1 MFELHARR
9 SLIASRRERR
19 VRSRAGRAVWV
30 LSALLLGLSASPE
43 AVRAQ
48 PAPPPAPPGPSSK
61 PKPDEQKTAF
71 AAEVS
76 VLHATNAKKGIDA
89 RIGPMPELAKPPFS
103 TYDSYE
109 LIERKRLPLDKQAPQ
124 TLKLPNGRTLET
136 RLREIVTPDSVTLVA
151 SINQPN
157 GKEFLPLLE
166 VKAKVNQ
173 SFIVAGQ
180 NYKGGMLVLVIK
192 LVK

>member
-1 MFELHARR
+1 
-9 SLIASRRERR
+9 
-19 VRSRAGRAVWV
+19 
-30 LSALLLGLSASPE
+30 
-43 AVRAQ
+43 
-48 PAPPPAPPGPSSK
+48 
-61 PKPDEQKTAF
+61 
-71 AAEVS
+71 
-76 VLHATNAKKGIDA
+76 
-89 RIGPMPELAKPPFS
+89 
-103 TYDSYE
+103 
-109 LIERKRLPLDKQAPQ
+109 
-124 TLKLPNGRTLET
+124 
-136 RLREIVTPDSVTLVA
+136 LREIVTPESVTLVA